1 MYQRKTKDF
10 EKSKLISKWLFDVF
24 NSPKKQT
31 KKNRRY
37 YLLNVK
43 LSKDTKKEFQNEPT
57 NWYILLSKFV
67 LTHKNINAI
76 FKLEQKL
83 LGLLEQFID
92 YSAILTKMGLAFQ
105 CQWKHSLHIFKKF
118 FITRRFSTID
128 ERMHHPH

>member
-105 CQWKHSLHIFKKF
+105 CQWKYSQHIFKK
-118 FITRRFSTID
+118 SLYN
-128 ERMHHPH
+128 

>member
-92 YSAILTKMGLAFQ
+92 YSAILYQDGIGISMSMKTFSAHL
-105 CQWKHSLHIFKKF
+105 KKF
-118 FITRRFSTID
+118 FITK
-128 ERMHHPH
+128 